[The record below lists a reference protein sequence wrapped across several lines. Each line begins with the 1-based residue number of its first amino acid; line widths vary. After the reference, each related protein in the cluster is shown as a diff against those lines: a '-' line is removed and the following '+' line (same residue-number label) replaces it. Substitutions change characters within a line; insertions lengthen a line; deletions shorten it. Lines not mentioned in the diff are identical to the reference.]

1 MVNNN
6 DELTKEMLDILG
18 NDERRAQ
25 MGAAS
30 LQVIKE
36 NRGADVRSIHYLK
49 ELLDLTAV
57 PAREYKSYPIN
68 TRNLTDEGGGRLR
81 HGDAIIQYVMQVAYG
96 PETPF
101 FGWLLLAVLRGMS
114 YLYEFGV
121 CCKLSMYNC
130 GLLHREKLN
139 CCVISIG
146 NITSAA
152 PAKLLP
158 PRRWRQLSSLW
169 AIALLS

>member
-49 ELLDLTAV
+49 ELL
-57 PAREYKSYPIN
+57 I
-68 TRNLTDEGGGRLR
+68 
-81 HGDAIIQYVMQVAYG
+81 
-96 PETPF
+96 
-101 FGWLLLAVLRGMS
+101 
-114 YLYEFGV
+114 
-121 CCKLSMYNC
+121 
-130 GLLHREKLN
+130 
-139 CCVISIG
+139 
-146 NITSAA
+146 
-152 PAKLLP
+152 
-158 PRRWRQLSSLW
+158 
-169 AIALLS
+169 

>member
-68 TRNLTDEGGGRLR
+68 TRNLTDEGGGRCVTVMRLSNMLCRLPMVRKLR
-81 HGDAIIQYVMQVAYG
+81 SSAGCYWQFCVACLIYTNSAFAASCLCIIA
-96 PETPF
+96 
-101 FGWLLLAVLRGMS
+101 A
-114 YLYEFGV
+114 
-121 CCKLSMYNC
+121 CCT
-130 GLLHREKLN
+130 EKN
-139 CCVISIG
+139 
-146 NITSAA
+146 
-152 PAKLLP
+152 
-158 PRRWRQLSSLW
+158 
-169 AIALLS
+169 